1 VAREEAAIA
10 HHVLRFAA
18 ASASF
23 EAAADEFRAALD
35 ACGARGR
42 ARYNAELVFEEIV
55 SNVVRHGDA
64 GAIDVSLACEPDAD
78 RIVLTFDD
86 DGPPF
91 DPLEQPLPGRPA
103 SIEEAPLGGLG
114 LVLVRRASTSLRYER
129 TGEGKNRLTVA
140 LAST

>member
-10 HHVLRFAA
+10 HYVLRFAA
-18 ASASF
+18 ESASF
-23 EAAADEFRAALD
+23 EAAADEFRAALE

-64 GAIDVSLACEPDAD
+64 AAIEVSLACEPDAD
-78 RIVLTFDD
+78 AIVLTFDD

-91 DPLEQPLPGRPA
+91 DPLERPLPGRPT

-114 LVLVRRASTSLRYER
+114 LVLVRKASTSLRYER